1 MSRLL
6 IAVLVATLFGAAP
19 LPAQQDLST
28 ALDSLAALWA
38 RGDAGSLALFGAGRG
53 IDLEVHGESLGRV
66 SGRKA
71 AAALRQ
77 VFASHETV
85 SVRPNMSSRVTGA
98 ENTAFAELTWDVRP
112 RGSMVPARST
122 VFLGLVRENR
132 GWQVS
137 QIRVMR

>member
-1 MSRLL
+1 VSRVIL
-6 IAVLVATLFGAAP
+6 AVFLAAALGATHLT
-19 LPAQQDLST
+19 AQQELPGV
-28 ALDSLAALWA
+28 LDSVAVLWA
-38 RGDAGSLALFGAGRG
+38 RGDAAGLAAFGASRG
-53 IDLEVHGESLGRV
+53 IELEVHGEAIGRV

-77 VFASHETV
+77 LFASQETV
-85 SVRPNMSSRVTGA
+85 AVRPSMSSQVRGTDNA
-98 ENTAFAELTWDVRP
+98 AFAELSWEVRP
-112 RGSMVPARST
+112 RGSAVPARST